1 MALMALLARVAR
13 STIYYGR
20 WPMPTTQRCG
30 WREVLTQATQR
41 GPGKPRHRQASSST
55 PPTESSS
62 SRVIPASM
70 AIRAPR
76 LPSSVLSSYTLGAPG
91 SKSGVPP
98 STCGRG
104 DCAPY
109 SQRRRIM
116 SRPMW
121 VSAVSDTITFP
132 LRGLIDSGLAAKD
145 LAGFF
150 SVFDVV
156 KCLQFL
162 NLLFCHVR
170 MPPATAKVAEITE
183 EH

>member
-1 MALMALLARVAR
+1 M
-13 STIYYGR
+13 
-20 WPMPTTQRCG
+20 
-30 WREVLTQATQR
+30 
-41 GPGKPRHRQASSST
+41 
-55 PPTESSS
+55 
-62 SRVIPASM
+62 
-70 AIRAPR
+70 
-76 LPSSVLSSYTLGAPG
+76 GAPG

-109 SQRRRIM
+109 SQRSLDHEPTDVGLRCLGQ
-116 SRPMW
+116 
-121 VSAVSDTITFP
+121 VTFP
-132 LRGLIDSGLAAKD
+132 LRGLIESDLAAKD

-170 MPPATAKVAEITE
+170 MPPATAKVADIAG